1 MRQPDTLQAD
11 QVHLTAEGQRRLAM
25 QLAGEVGTNVG
36 RAQKSPEDAR
46 GCALSAQAALAG
58 W

>member
-1 MRQPDTLQAD
+1 
-11 QVHLTAEGQRRLAM
+11 M